1 MGYVLGLVL
10 VAGVM
15 AFIGWPLLRREA
27 GGADEALEVA
37 QAAPQSAAEEERAGR
52 KEQVLAALNEL
63 EYDFH
68 MRKIAP
74 EDYRVLKARLIDEAA
89 AVLGRGGE
97 HGQAGWEALESA
109 IEAEVAAELE
119 KESSTSEGR
128 AAS

>member
-10 VAGVM
+10 VVGVVT
-15 AFIGWPLLRREA
+15 FIGWPLLRREA
-27 GGADEALEVA
+27 GDEDASLERPQAAADEELA
-37 QAAPQSAAEEERAGR
+37 RR

-68 MRKIAP
+68 MRKISP

-89 AVLGRGGE
+89 AVLGKGE
-97 HGQAGWEALESA
+97 ARGQAGWAAMEAA
-109 IEAEVAAELE
+109 IEAEAAAELE
-119 KESSTSEGR
+119 KETAPSKGG